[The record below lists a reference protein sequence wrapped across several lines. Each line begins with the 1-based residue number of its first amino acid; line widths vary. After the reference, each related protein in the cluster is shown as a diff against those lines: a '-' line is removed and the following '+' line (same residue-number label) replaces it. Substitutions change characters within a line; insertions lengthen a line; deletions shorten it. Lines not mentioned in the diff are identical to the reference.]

1 LAGVALAGCG
11 GGGALDAEVPA
22 SYVTFRGEGV
32 TFAHP
37 PGWQTER
44 RPFAEGARV
53 IFAPPSPGPV
63 PDQISLTTER
73 GFTPQEFESRTDQI
87 RSGLVE
93 RSSGEIVSDEEVD
106 VEGAQIAFRSVIEF
120 PPGAAGPVAVRS
132 TSVELLAD
140 GGTYVSLSV
149 AVPENEERVDAEA
162 VLASLRVVE

>member
-1 LAGVALAGCG
+1 VVLSGCG
-11 GGGALDAEVPA
+11 GGGALEGEVPA

-32 TFAHP
+32 SLAHP
-37 PGWQTER
+37 PGWQPDR
-44 RPFAEGARV
+44 RPFSEGARV
-53 IFAPPSPGPV
+53 VFAPPSPGPAPV
-63 PDQISLTTER
+63 DQISLTVER
-73 GFTPQEFESRTDQI
+73 GFTPEEFESRTDQI

-132 TSVELLAD
+132 TSVEVLAD